1 MPRFSSSRAPGAGCR
16 CRDIYCNDLHYDC
29 VVGMTPKVAKVTIYI
44 QSVALKFTWYPVS
57 RHFEFSVLR
66 KSCSYTLKVPS
77 NAVMHDDAM
86 QVWTPHGL
94 IHVASRNYTR
104 RIARKVGF

>member
-1 MPRFSSSRAPGAGCR
+1 MPRFSSPRTPGTGYR
-16 CRDIYCNDLHYDC
+16 CRHIYCNDLHYDC
-29 VVGMTPKVAKVTIYI
+29 VVGMTPKVAKVTI
-44 QSVALKFTWYPVS
+44 SGLKFTWYPVS
-57 RHFEFSVLR
+57 QTFRILGAAEIM
-66 KSCSYTLKVPS
+66 SYTLKVPS

-104 RIARKVGF
+104 RISRKIGF